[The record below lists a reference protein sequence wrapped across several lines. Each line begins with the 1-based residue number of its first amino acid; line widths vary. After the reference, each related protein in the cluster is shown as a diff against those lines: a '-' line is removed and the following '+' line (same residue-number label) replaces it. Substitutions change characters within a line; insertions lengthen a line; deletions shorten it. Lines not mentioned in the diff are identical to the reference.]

1 MKGRTVILVLIGIL
15 IVLGAV
21 IGIIVVQLFYRQ
33 PFIPPSTLAAMMS
46 LTPQGS
52 VTPGSATPMRIVTAT
67 VETTPQPPAPTLPP
81 PEMFNTPVTTDTPGP
96 LKEVCGTSG
105 SYILLT
111 VLTDITSQDTLF
123 NGAIG
128 FRIVNVDFSHERIV
142 VYALPPEMVFSDS
155 SIQAYGLLYPSLAS
169 AFNSIYNVERSN
181 ADALSL
187 ASNGTARLINENL
200 GILASHYMIVDA
212 ANIEKYANTMG
223 SVDVK
228 LSGPFLSDEYDM
240 ARGSQKLDG
249 SMIRK
254 FITYKAGGGAGEWD
268 RVLRQND
275 VINAFRAIAKKQDP
289 ASFVNTFIHQ
299 TEDGFASDL
308 NTTQLTQLACLA
320 NSIEAVRFRYFTV
333 PISRLNINDDG
344 TITIK
349 DRDSLRANIANSLGG
364 TGE

>member
-1 MKGRTVILVLIGIL
+1 MKGRTVILVLLGIL
-15 IVLGAV
+15 IVMSAV
-21 IGIIVVQLFYRQ
+21 IGIIAVQVFYRQ
-33 PFIPPSTLAAMMS
+33 PFVPPSTLAAMLS

-52 VTPGSATPMRIVTAT
+52 TTPGTGTPMRIMTAT
-67 VETTPQPPAPTLPP
+67 QAATPMPPSGPMPS
-81 PEMFNTPVTTDTPGP
+81 PELLNTPVITDTPGP
-96 LKEVCGTSG
+96 LKEVCGATG

-111 VLTDITSQDTLF
+111 VLTDITSSDTLF

-128 FRIVNVDFSHERIV
+128 FRIVNVDFSHQRIV
-142 VYALPPEMVFSDS
+142 VYALPPEMVFQNS
-155 SIQAYGLLYPSLAS
+155 SIPAYGLTYPSLAS

-181 ADALSL
+181 ADAISL

-200 GILASHYMIVDA
+200 GILASNYMIIDA
-212 ANIEKYANTMG
+212 ANIEKYANALG
-223 SVDVK
+223 SLDVK

-254 FITYKAGGGAGEWD
+254 FITYKSNGGTGEWD

-275 VINAFRAIAKKQDP
+275 VLNAFRSIAKKQDP
-289 ASFVNTFIHQ
+289 AMFVNTFIHQ
-299 TEDGFASDL
+299 TEDGFSSSL
-308 NTTQLTQLACLA
+308 NANQLNQLICLA
-320 NSIEAVRFRYFTV
+320 NSIEPVRFRYFTI

-349 DRDSLRANIANSLGG
+349 DPDSLRANIANSLGG

>member
-1 MKGRTVILVLIGIL
+1 MKGRTVILVLLGIL

-21 IGIIVVQLFYRQ
+21 IGIIVIQLFYRQ

-52 VTPGSATPMRIVTAT
+52 TTPGTGTPMRIVTAT
-67 VETTPQPPAPTLPP
+67 QETTPQPPPGPMP
-81 PEMFNTPVTTDTPGP
+81 SPELFNTPVITDTPGP
-96 LKEVCGTSG
+96 LKEVCGTTG

-111 VLTDITSQDTLF
+111 VLTDITSPDTLF

-142 VYALPPEMVFSDS
+142 VYALPPEMVFSNS
-155 SIQAYGLLYPSLAS
+155 TLQTYGLNYPSLAG

-181 ADALSL
+181 ADAISL

-200 GILASHYMIVDA
+200 GILASHYMIIDTA
-212 ANIEKYANTMG
+212 TIEKYANSLG
-223 SVDVK
+223 SLDVK

-240 ARGSQKLDG
+240 SRGSQKLDG

-254 FITYKAGGGAGEWD
+254 FISYKAGGGAGEWD

-289 ASFVNTFIHQ
+289 SAFVNSFTHQ
-299 TEDGFASDL
+299 TEDGFSSDL
-308 NTTQLTQLACLA
+308 NNSQLTQLACLA
-320 NSIEAVRFRYFTV
+320 NSIEPVRFRYFTI
-333 PISRLNINDDG
+333 PITRLNINDDG

-349 DRDSLRANIANSLGG
+349 DQDSLRANIANSLGG

>member
-1 MKGRTVILVLIGIL
+1 
-15 IVLGAV
+15 
-21 IGIIVVQLFYRQ
+21 
-33 PFIPPSTLAAMMS
+33 
-46 LTPQGS
+46 
-52 VTPGSATPMRIVTAT
+52 
-67 VETTPQPPAPTLPP
+67 
-81 PEMFNTPVTTDTPGP
+81 MFNTPVTTDTPGP

-169 AFNSIYNVERSN
+169 AFNSIYNIERSN

-200 GILASHYMIVDA
+200 GILASHYLIVDA

-249 SMIRK
+249 TMIRK

-289 ASFVNTFIHQ
+289 ASFVNTFTHQ

-320 NSIEAVRFRYFTV
+320 NSIESVRFRYFTV

-349 DRDSLRANIANSLGG
+349 DRDSLKANMANSLGG